1 MYNERVILIR
11 ADTSMISTE
20 QVELIKAKYE
30 VLNAEFDERSRRLWS
45 AVEADS
51 LGYGGIVAVSK
62 ATGLSESTIRLGQ
75 QELKSQLGS
84 VETIQE
90 RHIRRQGGGRKSL
103 LQEDSEILEAL
114 KKLVEPSRRGDPMS
128 PLCWT
133 CKSTRRLA
141 KELSQE
147 GHRVSHTKVYQL
159 LRQLNYSLQS
169 TRKNQEGSSHPDRD
183 KQFEYINQQVQFFQR
198 HNQPVVSVDAKKK
211 EMVGNFANKGRE
223 YQPKGKPEEVCV
235 YDFVDKNLGKAIPY
249 GIYDVTQN
257 CGWVSVGVDH
267 DTAEFAIATLKQW
280 WERMGKQ
287 MYPHAQQLLITADGG
302 GSNSS
307 RSRLWK
313 IELQKFCQTTGLEV
327 SVCHFPPGT
336 SKWNKIEH
344 RLFSHIT
351 ENWRGRPLISYQVIV
366 NLIANTRTEAG
377 LHVEA
382 DIDRKQYPIGRKVSD
397 DELAK
402 VNLFHADFHGENWNY
417 VIKPKV

>member
-1 MYNERVILIR
+1 
-11 ADTSMISTE
+11 MISAE
-20 QVELIKAKYE
+20 QVDLIQAKYE
-30 VLNAEFDERSRRLWS
+30 ALKAELDERNRRLWS
-45 AVEADS
+45 AVEANS
-51 LGYGGIVAVSK
+51 LGYGGIVAVAQ

-75 QELKSQLGS
+75 QELKGHLGS
-84 VETIQE
+84 VGTLQE
-90 RHIRRQGGGRKSL
+90 RRIRRQGGGRKSL

-114 KKLVEPSRRGDPMS
+114 EKLVEPSSRGDPMS

-169 TRKNQEGSSHPDRD
+169 TRKTREGSSHPDRN
-183 KQFEYINQQVQFFQR
+183 KQFEYINQQVRLFQNQ
-198 HNQPVVSVDAKKK
+198 NQPVVSVDAKKK
-211 EMVGNFANKGRE
+211 ELVGDFANKGCE
-223 YQPKGKPEEVCV
+223 YQPKGKPEEVRV
-235 YDFVDKNLGKAIPY
+235 YDFVDKNLGKALPY

-280 WERMGKQ
+280 WEHMGKQ

-313 IELQKFCQTTGLEV
+313 TELQKFSQTTGLEV

-351 ENWRGRPLISYQVIV
+351 ENWRGRPLISHEVVV

-382 DIDRKQYPIGRKVSD
+382 DIDRKQYPIGRKVSN

-402 VNLFHADFHGENWNY
+402 VNLFQADFHGENWNY